1 MARNDKEVR
10 LANISDFQI
19 ERREDE
25 GKLIIEGYAA
35 VYDSEV
41 LIGDESWGF
50 YERIERGAFEKATEN
65 QKKLAM
71 IGKGEGNNGR

>member
-1 MARNDKEVR
+1 MAQNDKEIR

-35 VYDSEV
+35 IYDSET
-41 LIGDESWGF
+41 LIGDEDWGKVSLVDIWIF
-50 YERIERGAFEKATEN
+50 KF
-65 QKKLAM
+65 
-71 IGKGEGNNGR
+71 